1 MTNSDNVR
9 FYAAIRGDAE
19 ALSRLGQATSEAE
32 LIELIMDEARARGF
46 ELTAGLVRAGL
57 ADLGTLVKEAAS
69 GEELTE
75 LELEIVSGGTM
86 FSTFREHRTTQ
97 TLSCK

>member
-1 MTNSDNVR
+1 M
-9 FYAAIRGDAE
+9 
-19 ALSRLGQATSEAE
+19 RLGKAASEAE
-32 LIELIMDEARARGF
+32 LIELITDEARARGF
-46 ELTAGLVRAGL
+46 DLTADLVRAGL

-69 GEELTE
+69 GAELTE

-86 FSTFREHRTTQ
+86 FSSFLERRTTQ